1 MRLTEPRAEPT
12 GKAGARHRGHRAP
25 GSALSV
31 LASIALATAGG
42 LASATQ
48 QQVAPVDSTHVLLR
62 APDPNMPGSLVGPIV
77 HGREYG
83 DLWSHRATI
92 PILDLAKFAGGL
104 TARPTARDSSARSLH
119 FRGADGRDYIFYRLP
134 RTAPAA
140 RDLGQRL
147 VNLDDTER
155 SAHPAAPV
163 IASALEDAAGLLHAH
178 PTLFILPD
186 DPGLGEARASFAG
199 RFGIL
204 EESVPFAGDSTRG
217 ADPTRAADSTL
228 GADSV
233 TVLACTRAVLDSLLA
248 NPANH
253 LDARAFLAA
262 RLVDFVLGDLEE
274 GAQDWEWIGSRDGV
288 RTVWKPIAPDAGRRL
303 SRPGRFAPLMVL
315 IGESGR
321 RTTRLRDF
329 ASMDR
334 ELLAGLDGQA
344 WDSVATAIRSRL
356 PDSVVVHAVATMPA
370 EMRAASAAAVTRALE
385 RRRDGLR
392 QFARY
397 YYARLSS
404 AVNLRMTETA
414 ELALVDRL
422 DGRHMQVSLWPIDAH
437 GATAD
442 SPCMLRRFD
451 RRETNEVRI
460 HLLGGEDRV
469 VVRGRGRGA
478 VLLRIV
484 NDGSGGALVD
494 SSRAGGVRL
503 YDSGHEVQ
511 VSGSNRVDLDARP
524 YRVGETPAPA
534 ADLEAGASPD
544 YGRSAGFSSWR
555 GVDAWGGF
563 FLGGQYTEE
572 RFGFR
577 QPRFASRT
585 TLRAGYSPLLGGVQF
600 EASREEHRANSGLF
614 GALRVRAS
622 NSDRVRFYGL
632 SNAGPAPLPRMEY
645 LYRFRQSELELTP
658 SLGWDASRRV
668 TLTAGVPFK
677 LVRMDQSASGDS
689 VRALNL
695 IGWGSRRQLGAQLG
709 VAYRHAHASD
719 RSRGPEAAGEQ
730 ASLTGT
736 YYVRGNGL
744 TGGYASL
751 DASSGYRAV
760 LSGAAAPALALYAG
774 GKALWGPHP
783 FDEAALLGGRSGLPG
798 LPVQQYAG
806 DAAVFV
812 QGEERV
818 RLKRVH
824 RLVGGDFGV
833 LVLEETGRV
842 FVRGE
847 ESTLWHTAA
856 GPGVWFTPS
865 ATRSRLMLG
874 FVRGERHTGLFFRG
888 ALGF

>member
-1 MRLTEPRAEPT
+1 M
-12 GKAGARHRGHRAP
+12 
-25 GSALSV
+25 
-31 LASIALATAGG
+31 LATAGG
-42 LASATQ
+42 PASAAQ
-48 QQVAPVDSTHVLLR
+48 PQAAPVDSAHVLLR
-62 APDPNMPGSLVGPIV
+62 APDPNMPGSLVGPLV

-83 DLWSHRATI
+83 DLWSHPATI
-92 PILDLAKFAGGL
+92 PILDLRTFAGGL
-104 TARPTARDSSARSLH
+104 TARPTGRDSSARSLH
-119 FRGADGRDYIFYRLP
+119 LRGADGRDYVFYRLP
-134 RTAPAA
+134 RSARAA

-147 VNLDDTER
+147 ANLDDTER
-155 SAHPAAPV
+155 AAHPAAPV
-163 IASALEDAAGLLHAH
+163 IASALEEAAGLVHAH
-178 PTLFILPD
+178 PALFVLPD
-186 DPGLGEARASFAG
+186 DPGLGESRPAFAG

-204 EESVPFAGDSTRG
+204 EESVPSAVDSTR
-217 ADPTRAADSTL
+217 

-233 TVLACTRAVLDSLLA
+233 TVLACTRAVLDSLHA
-248 NPANH
+248 NPANQ

-274 GAQDWEWIGSRDGV
+274 GAQDWEWIGSGNGARM
-288 RTVWKPIAPDAGRRL
+288 VWRPIAPDAGRRL
-303 SRPGRFAPLMVL
+303 SHPRNLAPRMVL
-315 IGESGR
+315 IGRSGR
-321 RTTRLRDF
+321 PATRLRDF
-329 ASMDR
+329 AWLDR

-344 WDSVATAIRSRL
+344 WDSVATAVRSRL
-356 PDSVVVHAVATMPA
+356 PDSVVAHAVATMPA

-385 RRRDGLR
+385 RRRDRLG
-392 QFARY
+392 QFARD

-404 AVNLRMTETA
+404 AVDLRMTEAA

-422 DGRHMQVSLWPIDAH
+422 DGRRMQVSLWPIDAH
-437 GATAD
+437 GATAA
-442 SPCMLRRFD
+442 SPCLVRCFD

-460 HLLGGEDRV
+460 HLHGGGDRV

-478 VLLRIV
+478 VVLRIV

-494 SSRAGGVRL
+494 SSLAGGVRL

-511 VSGSNRVDLDARP
+511 VSASNRVDLDARP
-524 YRVGETPAPA
+524 YRVGETPARS
-534 ADLEAGASPD
+534 ADLAAGASPD

-577 QPRFASRT
+577 QPRFATRT
-585 TLRAGYSPLLGGVQF
+585 SLRAGYSPRLGGVQF

-614 GALRVRAS
+614 GALRFRAS

-632 SNAGPAPLPRMEY
+632 GNESPAPLPRMES

-658 SLGWDASRRV
+658 SLGWEASRRV
-668 TLTAGVPFK
+668 TLTAGLPFK
-677 LVRMDQSASGDS
+677 LVRINQSASGDS

-709 VAYRHAHASD
+709 VAYRHARASEQ
-719 RSRGPEAAGEQ
+719 SRGPEAAGVQ
-730 ASLTGT
+730 AGLVGT
-736 YYVRGNGL
+736 YYVRGEGL
-744 TGGYASL
+744 TGGYGSL
-751 DASSGYRAV
+751 DASSAYRAV
-760 LSGAAAPALALYAG
+760 LPGAAAPTLTLHAG

-798 LPVQQYAG
+798 LPEQQYAG
-806 DAAVFV
+806 DAAVYV
-812 QGEERV
+812 QGEESVKLGHIR
-818 RLKRVH
+818 
-824 RLVGGDFGV
+824 RLVSGDFGM
-833 LVLEETGRV
+833 LALEETGRV

-847 ESTLWHTAA
+847 ASTLWHTAA

-865 ATRSRLMLG
+865 ATHSRLMLG